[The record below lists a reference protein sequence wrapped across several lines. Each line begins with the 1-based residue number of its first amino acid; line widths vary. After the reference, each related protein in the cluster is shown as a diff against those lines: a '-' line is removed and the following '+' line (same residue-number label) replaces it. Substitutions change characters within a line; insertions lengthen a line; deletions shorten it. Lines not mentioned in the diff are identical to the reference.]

1 MRAGQRKEA
10 RRSRGGIV
18 YTLHNGVGVYMAI
31 RKISILGEEYVL
43 YILDRESNPKLATR
57 DGYTDVSVKKIVI
70 ADITKERNEDT
81 VIDLQPYINKVIRH
95 EICHAM
101 LYESGLDEED
111 IFNMNE
117 LCVEW
122 IATQFPKLQKIF
134 SECGCA
140 E

>member
-1 MRAGQRKEA
+1 MRAGQRKEEG
-10 RRSRGGIV
+10 RSRGSVIH
-18 YTLHNGVGVYMAI
+18 TLHNGVGVYMAI
-31 RKISILGEEYVL
+31 RKISILGEEYTL
-43 YILDRESNPKLATR
+43 YILDRGSDPKLATR
-57 DGYTDVSVKKIVI
+57 DGYTDVTVKKIVI
-70 ADITKERNEDT
+70 TDITKERDENS
-81 VIDLQPYINKVIRH
+81 VIDFQPYINKVIRH

-122 IATQFPKLQKIF
+122 IATQFPKLQKIY

-140 E
+140 K